1 MRQPESQAMPLSKS
15 RDQIPGHPL
24 AIVIK
29 DVIEIL
35 SILRTPTPFLL
46 HAIDRATRRPS
57 DITLSILQE

>member
-1 MRQPESQAMPLSKS
+1 MPLSES

-46 HAIDRATRRPS
+46 HALDRATRRPS
-57 DITLSILQE
+57 DGALSVLQE